1 MAGRRL
7 TPAGKLA
14 VVATVRGRMKVEGDD
29 GPLELAMAEDGRGGS
44 PLLLVHGFTGA
55 KEDFTAHLGL
65 LAAAGWHAVAPDLR
79 GHGASDAPDDEG
91 AYDLALLAGDLLAL
105 ADTLGWESFVLL
117 GHSMGGMVAQVAA
130 LVAPGRLEG
139 LVLMDTGPCSVGVD
153 RDLADL
159 SVDVVRSGGMA
170 LLGEVVASLPE
181 GSPLDTT
188 AARRLRQS
196 RPSPL
201 GGDDFEASWAAFAD
215 AKLHAASPA
224 MYAAM
229 VPAMLDQLDRS
240 AALASLAV
248 PTLVV
253 AGEHDALFLDD
264 CRHLAATIPGA
275 RLEIIAGA
283 GHNPQH
289 EAPETWSVVLLDFL
303 AGLARPSRAADG

>member
-1 MAGRRL
+1 MLRRL
-7 TPAGKLA
+7 EI
-14 VVATVRGRMKVEGDD
+14 EGIDRS
-29 GPLELAMAEDGRGGS
+29 LELALAEDGQSGR
-44 PLLLVHGFTGA
+44 PLLVVHGFTGA
-55 KEDFTAHLGL
+55 KEDFTSHLGT
-65 LAAAGWHAVAPDLR
+65 LAAAGWHPVAPDLR

-91 AYDLALLAGDLLAL
+91 SYDLALLAGDLLAL
-105 ADTLGWESFVLL
+105 ADALGWRRFSLL

-130 LVAPGRLEG
+130 LAAPERIEA
-139 LVLMDTGPCSVGVD
+139 LVLMDTSPGPVGVD
-153 RDLADL
+153 RALADL

-201 GGDDFEASWAAFAD
+201 GGDDPEASWAAFGE
-215 AKLHAASPA
+215 AKLHAASPK

-229 VPAMLDQLDRS
+229 VPAMLDQADRCG
-240 AALASLAV
+240 ALGGLGV

-253 AGEHDALFLDD
+253 VGEHDTLFLDD
-264 CRHLAATIPGA
+264 CRRLAAAIPGA
-275 RLEIIAGA
+275 RLEVIAGA

-289 EAPETWSVVLLDFL
+289 EAADAWEAIVLGFL
-303 AGLARPSRAADG
+303 AEVAAAADGATTAVGGENDG